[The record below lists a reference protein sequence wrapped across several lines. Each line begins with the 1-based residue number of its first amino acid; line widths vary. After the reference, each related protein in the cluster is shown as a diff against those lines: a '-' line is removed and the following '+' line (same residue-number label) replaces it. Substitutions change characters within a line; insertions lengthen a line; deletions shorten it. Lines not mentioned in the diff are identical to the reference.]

1 MPPVMKEE
9 ALLARR
15 RARPLISD
23 GSPMRPSGTT
33 AFHMDSAP
41 AEVGPPPPR
50 LVLNGPGAIAFTRT
64 FQRARSWAACLV
76 KLTTPALAIAYEYG
90 VYGSLRRPA
99 VEAVVTIE
107 PDRWRFMC
115 LAAACRVY
123 TTPCRFTSMSAW

>member
-1 MPPVMKEE
+1 MKVE

-15 RARPLISD
+15 RARPFISD
-23 GSPMRPSGTT
+23 GSPIRPSGTP
-33 AFHMDSAP
+33 AFHIDSAS

-76 KLTTPALAIAYEYG
+76 KLTTPALAIVYEYG

-115 LAAACRVY
+115 LAAGCAGETATRRV
-123 TTPCRFTSMSAW
+123 TAMSAL

>member
-1 MPPVMKEE
+1 MKLE

-15 RARPLISD
+15 RARPFISA

-33 AFHMDSAP
+33 AFHIASAS
-41 AEVGPPPPR
+41 AEVGAPPPR
-50 LVLNGPGAIAFTRT
+50 LVLNGPGAIALTRT

-76 KLTTPALAIAYEYG
+76 KFTTPALAIAYEYG
-90 VYGSLRRPA
+90 VSGALRRPA

-115 LAAACRVY
+115 LAAACTV
-123 TTPCRFTSMSAW
+123 

>member
-1 MPPVMKEE
+1 MKLD
-9 ALLARR
+9 AGDASSS
-15 RARPLISD
+15 ARPRISA
-23 GSPMRPSGTT
+23 GSPIRPSGITEFQR
-33 AFHMDSAP
+33 ASASGGI
-41 AEVGPPPPR
+41 GPPPPR

-64 FQRARSWAACLV
+64 FQRARSCAACLV

-115 LAAACRVY
+115 FAAACTVY
-123 TTPCRFTSMSAW
+123 TTPCRL

>member
-1 MPPVMKEE
+1 MPPVMKLE
-9 ALLARR
+9 ALLASS
-15 RARPLISD
+15 RARPFISD
-23 GSPMRPSGTT
+23 GLPIRPSGTT
-33 AFHMDSAP
+33 ARQRASAS
-41 AEVGPPPPR
+41 AEVALPPPR
-50 LVLNGPGAIAFTRT
+50 LVWNGPGAIAFTRT

-115 LAAACRVY
+115 LAAG
-123 TTPCRFTSMSAW
+123 

>member
-1 MPPVMKEE
+1 MPPVMKLE

-15 RARPLISD
+15 RARPLISE
-23 GSPMRPSGTT
+23 GLPIRPRGTT
-33 AFHMDSAP
+33 AFHMDSAS
-41 AEVGPPPPR
+41 AEGGPPPPPR
-50 LVLNGPGAIAFTRT
+50 LVLNGPGAIALTRT

-76 KLTTPALAIAYEYG
+76 KLTTPALAIVYEYG

-115 LAAACRVY
+115 LAAACTV
-123 TTPCRFTSMSAW
+123 

>member
-1 MPPVMKEE
+1 M
-9 ALLARR
+9 
-15 RARPLISD
+15 
-23 GSPMRPSGTT
+23 
-33 AFHMDSAP
+33 
-41 AEVGPPPPR
+41 
-50 LVLNGPGAIAFTRT
+50 NGPGAIALTRT

-115 LAAACRVY
+115 LAAACTV
-123 TTPCRFTSMSAW
+123 